1 MPDPNNFTVDDV
13 LGIIFIS
20 CRLLYSYLLENVG
33 RDRKIEVVEVCTQ
46 NGRLMNLS
54 DFIDYYK
61 FLIIYSFMNFNL
73 RKPVNER
80 QELLNVL
87 SLEFSSTP
95 LANLVFLKY
104 FLSFYFNFLR
114 LVLLHLY
121 QK

>member
-20 CRLLYSYLLENVG
+20 FKLLYSYFLENVG

-61 FLIIYSFMNFNL
+61 FLFILFFY
-73 RKPVNER
+73 
-80 QELLNVL
+80 ELQFK
-87 SLEFSSTP
+87 ETC
-95 LANLVFLKY
+95 
-104 FLSFYFNFLR
+104 
-114 LVLLHLY
+114 
-121 QK
+121 Q

>member
-1 MPDPNNFTVDDV
+1 
-13 LGIIFIS
+13 
-20 CRLLYSYLLENVG
+20 
-33 RDRKIEVVEVCTQ
+33 
-46 NGRLMNLS
+46 
-54 DFIDYYK
+54 
-61 FLIIYSFMNFNL
+61 MNFNL

-114 LVLLHLY
+114 
-121 QK
+121 